1 MCDVPLMKVDSNS
14 DIKEGNPFTC
24 PFWNDVD
31 EAMKLLSKFSFFIKN
46 VALNPLLSKWNKK

>member
-1 MCDVPLMKVDSNS
+1 MKVDSNS